1 MSSSCTAQDY
11 RRHFLSSANGRDVRR
26 LAQMGP
32 AKHTAVFR
40 CLPSS
45 PHNSSNVKPRPS
57 PFVPQRSPVWFQ
69 PSGQSLQDRMLFE
82 VCRYVH
88 PDSWK
93 ISQGCWAMTLSSLS
107 RVVPNPKGQKYSLT
121 SEFLC
126 SVFSPP
132 RRWATSGV
140 EWMKSDFTPIFPNS
154 WHDCFTSDPR
164 KHQTT
169 QSHHW
174 HSWRTRCDAAGETAF
189 QCAQ

>member
-1 MSSSCTAQDY
+1 MCLVFAICVTLSVAVVAFEALFGSGYVVRTTVGVLVPMSSSCTAQDY
-11 RRHFLSSANGRDVRR
+11 RRHFLSSANGRDVWR

-107 RVVPNPKGQKYSLT
+107 RVVPNPKGQKYCLT

-132 RRWATSGV
+132 RG
-140 EWMKSDFTPIFPNS
+140 EP
-154 WHDCFTSDPR
+154 
-164 KHQTT
+164 HQV
-169 QSHHW
+169 
-174 HSWRTRCDAAGETAF
+174 
-189 QCAQ
+189 